1 MNQQPYTMRPNKSSF
16 LGTGWGFPPFFDH
29 LNHVVRMVDNAEDI
43 AESIRVILNTT
54 PGERIMQPAFGCNL
68 TKLVFEK
75 VDSALVAELNH
86 IVYHALL
93 DFEPRVNFIEARIL
107 DRIELD
113 GVLHIQISYSIVIT
127 NTRHNIVFPFYLMGE
142 GTNV

>member
-1 MNQQPYTMRPNKSSF
+1 MNPDKQSF
-16 LGTGWGFPPFFDH
+16 LGTGWGFPVAFDKV
-29 LNHVVRMVDNAEDI
+29 NQVVRMVSDAEDI
-43 AESIRVILNTT
+43 AESIRLILYTT

-68 TKLVFEK
+68 SRLVFEK

-93 DFEPRVNFIEARIL
+93 DFEPRVNFTGARII
-107 DRIELD
+107 DREEPD
-113 GVLHIQISYSIVIT
+113 GVLRIEIQYSIVAT
-127 NTRHNIVFPFYLMGE
+127 NTRHNLVFPFYLKGE